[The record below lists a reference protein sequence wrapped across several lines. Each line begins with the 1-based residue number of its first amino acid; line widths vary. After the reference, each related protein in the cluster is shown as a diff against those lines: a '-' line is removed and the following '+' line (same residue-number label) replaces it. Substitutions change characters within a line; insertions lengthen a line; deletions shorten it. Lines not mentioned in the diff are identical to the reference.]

1 MICFLCLLTDSKIL
15 VFCNTKYLQLVNFS
29 RFFAYLCNMNPKLSS
44 AWSWIS
50 RFMSPMTL
58 VSLIVVAYI
67 VFAGENTVFNSIEYN
82 RTIDSLRSELEA
94 NRDTMLYYRDLN
106 HRLSTDKH
114 LMEQVVRE
122 QYGMKRADEDVY
134 KFTNTP
140 RSLEN

>member
-1 MICFLCLLTDSKIL
+1 
-15 VFCNTKYLQLVNFS
+15 
-29 RFFAYLCNMNPKLSS
+29 
-44 AWSWIS
+44 
-50 RFMSPMTL
+50 MSPMTL

-82 RTIDSLRSELEA
+82 RTIDSLRSEFEA

-122 QYGMKRADEDVY
+122 QYGMKRADGDVY